1 MTAPTNLKP
10 CPFCG
15 GRAEL
20 DTPRGPLNRDR
31 AIYCHDCNATMGGD
45 SSDEVIAAWNRRASD
60 AELPVGEP
68 EVCKWMEDD
77 PWGVMPGTYAS
88 QCGEMWSFIDGGP
101 TENHVRYCHGCGK
114 PVRVVPFPVEPEEEE
129 VGSGERG
136 E

>member
-1 MTAPTNLKP
+1 MTAPTKEQALDLIV
-10 CPFCG
+10 
-15 GRAEL
+15 EL
-20 DTPRGPLNRDR
+20 ESIRT
-31 AIYCHDCNATMGGD
+31 ANAPDGYLLQSGLAKLR
-45 SSDEVIAAWNRRASD
+45 SFIESSD

>member
-1 MTAPTNLKP
+1 MTAPSKAFMYLLNAFELASQADKP
-10 CPFCG
+10 AEHG
-15 GRAEL
+15 YGVKRAALL
-20 DTPRGPLNRDR
+20 DYVAKLEST
-31 AIYCHDCNATMGGD
+31 
-45 SSDEVIAAWNRRASD
+45 SD